1 MAFRTPGS
9 YPPEVPS
16 QSPAGSHSSAH
27 QMSARNCTEVPLPE
41 KYYQADAGAASN
53 LPPGIWICSD
63 VPEPSAFYHKCPAP
77 LLPIVPALHSAKR
90 LLHPVT
96 ILHFVTGLRLVTA
109 LYSVILLYSVIVAY
123 FVSLILSAAGADV
136 PVALYFWRQPLL
148 PPAVSGF

>member
-1 MAFRTPGS
+1 MAFRPPGS

-41 KYYQADAGAASN
+41 MYDQADAASD

-63 VPEPSAFYHKCPAP
+63 VPEPSVFYHKCPAF
-77 LLPIVPALHSAKR
+77 LLPIATALHFVKR
-90 LLHPVT
+90 LHPVT
-96 ILHFVTGLRLVTA
+96 ILHFVTGLQLVTA

-123 FVSLILSAAGADV
+123 FVLLILSAAGADV
-136 PVALYFWRQPLL
+136 PVALCFWRQPLL

>member
-41 KYYQADAGAASN
+41 MYDQADAGAASN

-77 LLPIVPALHSAKR
+77 LLPIVPALHSVKR
-90 LLHPVT
+90 LHPVT
-96 ILHFVTGLRLVTA
+96 ILHFVTGLQLVTA

-123 FVSLILSAAGADV
+123 FVLLILSAAGADV
-136 PVALYFWRQPLL
+136 PVALCFWRQPLL
-148 PPAVSGF
+148 PPAVSDF